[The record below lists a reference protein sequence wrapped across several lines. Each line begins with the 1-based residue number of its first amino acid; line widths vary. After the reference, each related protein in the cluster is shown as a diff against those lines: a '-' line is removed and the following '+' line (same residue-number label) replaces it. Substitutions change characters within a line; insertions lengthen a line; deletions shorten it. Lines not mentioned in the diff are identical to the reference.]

1 MDIPALQ
8 AALMKLDVANDTH
21 WTADGQPRLD
31 TVKMLASNPGITR
44 EQVEAAAPGYLRT
57 NAGSYA
63 MVPPAPAP
71 QAPETQT
78 APVAAAGAPLAP
90 PAPADITNPE
100 AEKEGAVPF
109 SKDEPKQPQV
119 DNGDGDAEDGE
130 PSLEAQLAKAI
141 AHAQEVR
148 EALDYVNKELAAS
161 VKEEDRLRDMLQVDS
176 RTSNQEAISSYLES
190 QKAALNDRARRKA
203 LIKESG
209 VDLKELTRNLKAPI
223 DAAMARRTGRGT
235 QRPTKV

>member
-8 AALMKLDVANDTH
+8 AALTKLDVANDTH

-71 QAPETQT
+71 QAPETPA
-78 APVAAAGAPLAP
+78 APVAAPAAPH
-90 PAPADITNPE
+90 APAEITNPE

-109 SKDEPKQPQV
+109 SENQSEQSKV
-119 DNGDGDAEDGE
+119 DVGDGDAEDGE
-130 PSLEAQLAKAI
+130 PSLEAQLAKASARTEEI
-141 AHAQEVR
+141 R
-148 EALDYVNKELAAS
+148 EALDYVNKELAKS
-161 VKEEDRLRDMLQVDS
+161 VKEEDRLRDLLQVDS
-176 RTSNQEAISSYLES
+176 HTSNQQAISSYLES

-203 LIKESG
+203 LIKDSG

-235 QRPTKV
+235 QRPVKV